1 MGFWDRPESIALE
14 AHAQG
19 CSEDRGSAFHTIK
32 ILKPAATPSK
42 ILALWVEF
50 WGREH
55 NSVPRECCPCPL

>member
-1 MGFWDRPESIALE
+1 MGFCDSPESIALE

-19 CSEDRGSAFHTIK
+19 CSEVRGSAFHTIK
-32 ILKPAATPSK
+32 ILKPTAIPSK

-55 NSVPRECCPCPL
+55 N